1 MSRDVI
7 NKVNSL
13 KRINHFNLINLE
25 TSLNLLMCTMHHD
38 IKSNNVFLNGNL
50 RAKISNFSVA
60 RATARETS
68 VVFIKYIMRSRARF
82 LC

>member
-25 TSLNLLMCTMHHD
+25 
-38 IKSNNVFLNGNL
+38 
-50 RAKISNFSVA
+50 SVY
-60 RATARETS
+60 EIM
-68 VVFIKYIMRSRARF
+68 VVSILFGVYGKWVPKRIVV
-82 LC
+82 L